1 MLEASKQFI
10 ESGILRRSPALALDI
25 PTLSPAEYRD
35 ECELTV
41 QYEPSLRADIRERLL
56 PVFRSGY
63 VKLPPH
69 LKGVPKWQQYL
80 FCGDSVPMAVLYK
93 AQEKGLFLQ
102 AVDYPLPAAVLVA
115 EK

>member
-1 MLEASKQFI
+1 M
-10 ESGILRRSPALALDI
+10 
-25 PTLSPAEYRD
+25 
-35 ECELTV
+35 
-41 QYEPSLRADIRERLL
+41 
-56 PVFRSGY
+56 
-63 VKLPPH
+63 PPH

-102 AVDYPLPAAVLVA
+102 DVDYPLPAAVLVA